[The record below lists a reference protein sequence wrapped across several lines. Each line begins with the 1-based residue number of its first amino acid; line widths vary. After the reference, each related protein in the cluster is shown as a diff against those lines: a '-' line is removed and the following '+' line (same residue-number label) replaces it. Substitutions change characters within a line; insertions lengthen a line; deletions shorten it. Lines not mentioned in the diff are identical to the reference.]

1 MNLIQR
7 ILAYKPTAMY
17 LAARGMELAAHAFT
31 LKACGMAPKAHC
43 FWQNEHRFVFK
54 ACSVAAPQR
63 TFEFKAH
70 DFMTKW

>member
-17 LAARGMELAAHAFT
+17 LAVRGMELAAHAFT

-43 FWQNEHRFVFK
+43 F
-54 ACSVAAPQR
+54 
-63 TFEFKAH
+63 
-70 DFMTKW
+70 